1 MLDYFVI
8 IRFKWGDSMSTLG
21 IIVEYNPFHNGH
33 LYHLNQ
39 AKKITNATTTIGI
52 MSGSFLQRGEPA
64 IVDKW
69 SRAKM
74 AVAQGLDLVIEL
86 PTIYSTQ
93 AADWFALGATS
104 LLEHLKVD
112 SLVFGSESDS
122 IDILHRIADLLLDEP
137 ASFKELLKKELSIGH
152 SYPRALSLAV
162 QNYYN
167 TDFAISKP
175 NDILG
180 IQYLLNLKKMNS
192 SIKAY
197 TIKRLHANYHDQ
209 EITENEIASATA
221 VRKTIFST
229 GNIESINSVVPTT
242 TYNYFLEEW
251 NARRINSWNN
261 YLQSLLLIA
270 NSSSSQQLKKIHG
283 MDEGFEQRIKN
294 SLLNSPTY
302 EQLISAL
309 KTKRYTATKIQ
320 RTLLYLML
328 GLTKEKV
335 KALNVEQGPTYIRVL
350 GFNDNGRNYL
360 NKIKHELKLPLITNI
375 PRNKPAMLE
384 LDITASNMYELGLAN
399 PEYLKLEYT
408 QAPFYLK

>member
-1 MLDYFVI
+1 MLVYFVI
-8 IRFKWGDSMSTLG
+8 IPFKWGDSVSTLG

-74 AVAQGLDLVIEL
+74 AIAQGLDLVIEL
-86 PTIYSTQ
+86 PIIYSTQ
-93 AADWFALGATS
+93 SADWFALGATS

-122 IDILHRIADLLLDEP
+122 IELLHKIADLLLDEP
-137 ASFKELLKKELSIGH
+137 VDFKDLIKKELSLGH
-152 SYPRALSLAV
+152 SYPRALSLSV
-162 QNYYN
+162 QKYYN

-192 SIKAY
+192 SIQAY
-197 TIKRLHANYHDQ
+197 TIKRLHANYNDQ
-209 EITENEIASATA
+209 EITEEEIASATA

-229 GNIESINSVVPTT
+229 GDIESIKSVVPIN
-242 TYNYFLEEW
+242 TYNYLTEEW
-251 NARRINSWNN
+251 EARRINSWSN
-261 YLQSLLLIA
+261 YLHSLLLIA
-270 NSSSSQQLKKIHG
+270 NSSDSEKLKELHS
-283 MDEGFEQRIKN
+283 MDEGFEQRIKEN
-294 SLLNSPTY
+294 LLHSPTF
-302 EQLISAL
+302 EQLILAL
-309 KTKRYTATKIQ
+309 KTKRYTTTKIQ

-328 GLTKEKV
+328 DLTKEKV
-335 KALNVEQGPTYIRVL
+335 KALNVEQGPTYVRVL
-350 GFNDNGRNYL
+350 GFNENGRNYL
-360 NKIKHELKLPLITNI
+360 NKLKHQLKLPLITNI
-375 PRNKPAMLE
+375 PRDKPAMLE
-384 LDITASNMYELGLAN
+384 LDITASNMYELGLPN
-399 PEYLKLEYT
+399 PKYLKLDYK